1 MPLTDEQKDAIR
13 EEEVVRAEAQKEI
26 AKGKEPVTWFGKLN
40 AFLESKVGFWLLASV
55 FTGLVTTGYGY
66 VQNYLNKEQV
76 ARQKEIDDARR
87 DTDVVIKIAPM
98 LSSTDISQ
106 VRIGS
111 LLLSGLAEHKAMDP
125 TLETQ
130 VSVLFNETLLAGQKP
145 DATPIEIART
155 NAMSQII
162 DNTPPA
168 NPASGANTGS
178 TVPAAAVSPTPT
190 VLDNS
195 ELPVRLYIQIAFET
209 QRTTASADSTLLRQS
224 RLIVPGIELV
234 GPKPSPPQSELR
246 YCKDKVSDPALEQVK
261 TAIGGLP
268 VPVTQLHPLNQS
280 LCKNVRYNHFELWYG
295 KG

>member
-13 EEEVVRAEAQKEI
+13 EEEIVRAEVQKEI

-40 AFLESKVGFWLLASV
+40 VFLESKVGFWLLATV

-66 VQNYLNKEQV
+66 VQNYVNKEQV

-98 LSSTDISQ
+98 LSSADISQ
-106 VRIGS
+106 VRVGT

-125 TLETQ
+125 VLETQ
-130 VSVLFNETLLAGQKP
+130 VSMLFNDTLRAGLSP
-145 DATPIEIART
+145 NATPNEIART
-155 NAMSQII
+155 IAMSQVI
-162 DNTPPA
+162 DNTPPT
-168 NPASGANTGS
+168 NPASAAGTGS
-178 TVPAAAVSPTPT
+178 AAAAEAASPTPT
-190 VLDNS
+190 ALDNS
-195 ELPVRLYIQIAFET
+195 ELPVRLYIQIAFDT
-209 QRTTASADSTLLRQS
+209 QRATASADSARLRQS

-234 GPKPSPPQSELR
+234 GPQPSPHETELR
-246 YCKDKVSDPALEQVK
+246 YCKDKVSDAALEQVK

-268 VPVTQLHPLNQS
+268 VPVTQLHPLNAS